1 MKILIALLIAISFIP
16 VFSQSVISFDVDTA
30 EFTPGQTVELSG
42 SVNAGVAGQPVSIEV
57 KDGAGNVILIR
68 TVSTDDGGEF
78 TLTFKIPESAEPGE
92 FEIIANV
99 EIEGD
104 AFSAVKTIEKATI
117 QDTQETLDDFSTF
130 LPYLGIIIVAIIA
143 GILTIKLK
151 NSKKGDELSED
162 YEYEDDSVIENA
174 PPTKK
179 FQDMQTGSQ
188 SDSGNNME
196 PHKIIENKLQ
206 MISKLQENKI
216 GDFEKLEE
224 IKKSLINE
232 GVFSEDDY
240 EYLEEKYDE
249 YKKSDSANEKK

>member
-1 MKILIALLIAISFIP
+1 MRLLIAILIAVSFIP
-16 VFSQSVISFDVDTA
+16 VFSQSIISFNVDTT
-30 EFTPGQTVELSG
+30 EFTPGQIVELQG
-42 SVNAGVAGQPVSIEV
+42 KIETGLAGQLVSIEV
-57 KDGAGNVILIR
+57 KDGGGNVILIR
-68 TVSTDDGGEF
+68 TLTTEQDGEF
-78 TLTFKIPESAEPGE
+78 TLTFKIPETAELGK
-92 FEIIANV
+92 FDIIANV

-117 QDTQETLDDFSTF
+117 QDTQETLEDFSTF

-143 GILTIKLK
+143 GILAIKLK

-216 GDFEKLEE
+216 GDYEKLEE

-232 GVFSEDDY
+232 LTWDDF
-240 EYLEEKYDE
+240 
-249 YKKSDSANEKK
+249 